1 MTVVIKEVSYCWD
14 NRPRWPWEVRVV
26 STQCLWIW
34 DLHEAFL
41 STYIPS
47 NNCHWPIVMQKHQDN
62 KGLRILRMKVW
73 VSPLG
78 KQTSGSTCR
87 VWGRSTTEVEERDD
101 KYHQSLRAAATEVGT
116 LGAFTIPL
124 TSSRKMQPEDDYV
137 SRWTFAP
144 PLSRR
149 CDVLLF

>member
-1 MTVVIKEVSYCWD
+1 MPVVIKEVRYCWD
-14 NRPRWPWEVRVV
+14 NRPWWPWEVRVV

-41 STYIPS
+41 SIHIPS
-47 NNCHWPIVMQKHQDN
+47 NNCHWPIVTQKHQDN

-73 VSPLG
+73 VSPGG
-78 KQTSGSTCR
+78 KQTGGSACR
-87 VWGRSTTEVEERDD
+87 EWGDLQQKWRREMINI
-101 KYHQSLRAAATEVGT
+101 HQSLRAAAAEVGPV
-116 LGAFTIPL
+116 GAFTILL
-124 TSSRKMQPEDDYV
+124 TSSRKMQPEDDSV